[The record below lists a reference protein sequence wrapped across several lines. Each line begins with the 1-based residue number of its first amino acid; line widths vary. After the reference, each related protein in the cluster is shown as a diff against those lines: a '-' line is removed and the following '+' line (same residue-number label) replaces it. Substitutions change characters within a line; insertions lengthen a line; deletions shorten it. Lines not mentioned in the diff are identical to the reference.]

1 MLKFKEIKNKNSFIQ
16 IDLSASLVGAKDAL
30 DDSPDGN
37 LCSNNT
43 SEDIDMPAIGSSDP
57 VKIIHFLLHCNINVR

>member
-1 MLKFKEIKNKNSFIQ
+1 M
-16 IDLSASLVGAKDAL
+16 SASLVGAKEAL

-43 SEDIDMPAIGSSDP
+43 SEDIDLPAIGSSDP
-57 VKIIHFLLHCNINVR
+57 VKIIHFSYFTISINVR